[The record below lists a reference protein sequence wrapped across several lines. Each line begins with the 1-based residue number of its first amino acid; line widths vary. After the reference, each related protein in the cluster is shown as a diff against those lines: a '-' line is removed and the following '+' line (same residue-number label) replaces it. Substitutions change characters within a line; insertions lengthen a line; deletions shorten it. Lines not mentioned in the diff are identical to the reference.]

1 MEMLIK
7 LAWRN
12 IFRNKRRTFLSGLAV
27 GMGLA
32 SMIFVFAVYD
42 GMIKSM
48 IRTATDS
55 FLGEGQIHAHGF
67 RDTNEVELT
76 IKNFQSVMGALEN
89 EDEIEHY
96 TPRTISIGMLTSPAD
111 VATALVYGIDP
122 HSEPPMSKLDEAM
135 REGEYL
141 SDDDMR
147 GILVGSKSAENL
159 ELELGDRVV
168 LTAAQAETG
177 ELSQELF
184 RVRGIFH
191 YNIKEADSAMMYIH
205 IDKARQMLGI
215 GPTAHE
221 ISLKF
226 KDIERAGD
234 RTLPLWSRYS
244 TGGNEAIGW
253 NDIVPQLDSVV
264 DMTDIGA
271 YIIGI
276 LVFCIVALTIMNT
289 LFMSLYERMY
299 EFGVLRAIGTRPL
312 NMAGLI
318 LLEALLL
325 GVVSSVIGAALGFM
339 LTGYFSIYGIDY
351 RGIEFASVT
360 FTELLYPTMIPRH
373 YITVP
378 ILILGFAGVAALY
391 PAWFA
396 VRLKPAETM
405 RRSL

>member
-1 MEMLIK
+1 MRMLIK

-12 IFRNKRRTFLSGLAV
+12 IFRNKRRTLLSGLAV

-32 SMIFVFAVYD
+32 SMIFVFGVYD
-42 GMIKSM
+42 GMTRSM

-55 FLGEGQIHAHGF
+55 FLGEGQIHAEGF
-67 RDTNEVELT
+67 RDTSEVELT
-76 IKNFQSVMGALEN
+76 IRDLPGVMASLKKEAI
-89 EDEIEHY
+89 IESF
-96 TPRTISIGMLTSPAD
+96 TPRTVSIGMLTSPSD

-122 HSEPPMSKLDEAM
+122 RSEPPMSKLDEAV

-141 SDDDMR
+141 GADDMR
-147 GILVGSKSAENL
+147 GILVGSKAAENL
-159 ELELGDRVV
+159 DIGLGDRVV
-168 LTAAQAETG
+168 LTVAQSGTG

-191 YNIKEADSAMMYIH
+191 FNVKEADTSTMYIN
-205 IDKARQMLGI
+205 IDKAREMLGI
-215 GPTAHE
+215 GRSAHE
-221 ISLKF
+221 IALKF
-226 KDIERAGD
+226 SDIELAGD
-234 RTLPLWSRYS
+234 RGLPFWSRYS
-244 TGGNEAIGW
+244 RGGNEAIGW
-253 NDIVPQLDSVV
+253 KDIVPQLDSVV
-264 DMTDIGA
+264 GMTDLGA
-271 YIIGI
+271 FIIGV

-312 NMAGLI
+312 SMAGLI
-318 LLEALLL
+318 MLEALLL
-325 GVVSSVIGAALGFM
+325 GVVSSVIGAALG
-339 LTGYFSIYGIDY
+339 LAITGYFALTGIDY

-360 FTELLYPTMIPRH
+360 FTELLYPTIIPRD

-378 ILILGFAGVAALY
+378 LIILFFAAVAALY

-396 VRLKPAETM
+396 ARLKPSETM